1 MAVIYPDYV
10 ARFYDIIYASVRSV
24 DRAYYLRK
32 IAGCKG
38 PVLEVGVGTGR
49 FFLEALHAGADIYG
63 IDPNES
69 MLRVLQQQLTARQ
82 QHRVSLQSAETL
94 SLPVKFDLIIAPF
107 RVFSHLITIDRQLT
121 ALERIHQHLNENGFF
136 IFDLFVPN
144 LKMLADG
151 LHEHMDYEGEYEPG
165 HMLRRIT
172 SAHADLMNQ
181 VNHVTMRYEWDE
193 NGTRQKHEWHFD
205 MRYFFR
211 WEIEHLIA
219 RSPLTLETIFGDYGE
234 NPLTDASNDFVVMC
248 RKK

>member
-1 MAVIYPDYV
+1 
-10 ARFYDIIYASVRSV
+10 
-24 DRAYYLRK
+24 
-32 IAGCKG
+32 
-38 PVLEVGVGTGR
+38 
-49 FFLEALHAGADIYG
+49 
-63 IDPNES
+63 

-82 QHRVSLQSAETL
+82 QHRVSLQSAESL

-121 ALERIHQHLNENGFF
+121 ALERIHQYLNENGFF

-172 SAHADLMNQ
+172 SAHADVMNQ

-193 NGTRQKHEWHFD
+193 NGKLQKHEWHFD